1 MNSKSRNNNYLNIIF
16 KILVLLTLY
25 LLQQLPATVLTT
37 AASAPSAFAQ
47 IKLSVPF
54 IFLITACISIAIM
67 FYLHQRTQKFTTKK
81 LDWQSGIWIVGG
93 AIFNY
98 SINMLFLPLMKTSN
112 NANVAAQNQ
121 LMKLFPV
128 LFLIYAVIIAPISE
142 EIFFR
147 GYLINWFFADNLYLG
162 AVVSA
167 IIFGALHIS
176 QDPAYFL
183 SKAIL
188 GLTMGI
194 VYLKTKNIKANII
207 LHVINNISA
216 FFIG

>member
-16 KILVLLTLY
+16 KILALLTLY
-25 LLQQLPATVLTT
+25 LLQQLPAAVLTT
-37 AASAPSAFAQ
+37 AANVSSTLVQ
-47 IKLSVPF
+47 IKLSVPL
-54 IFLITACISIAIM
+54 IFLITAFISITIM
-67 FYLHQRTQKFTTKK
+67 FYLHKRTQKFTTKK
-81 LDWQSGIWIVGG
+81 LNLQSGIWIIGG

-98 SINMLFLPLMKTSN
+98 SINMLFLPLMKTTN
-112 NANVAAQNQ
+112 NANVAEQNQ
-121 LMKLFPV
+121 LMKLFPL

-147 GYLINWFFADNLYLG
+147 GYLINWFFSDHLYLG

-167 IIFGALHIS
+167 VIFGALHIS

-207 LHVINNISA
+207 LHLINNISA